1 MQHLIAYARNER
13 NADYADAEA
22 EKEFK
27 NAVLNF
33 KFESVDEHGI
43 DNGKKQNRYRHH
55 KEKIIRSAARMQP
68 AVFFRAGGNK
78 FILRFIAGN
87 CFMLRTVIHKKPLH
101 VFYAGTAEKI
111 TDINSHAQN
120 TLDERTPKAL
130 CLPENHRR
138 NQLRKKHKKPDSKR
152 NAKHKRNCY
161 CDVFN
166 GFSESFCKPFSNFVG
181 SSSANASSPY
191 IFAESIVVDMPVVSD
206 STSATTPRITGSPQ
220 KVPFCA
226 FETWFL

>member
-1 MQHLIAYARNER
+1 MQHFITYARNER

-111 TDINSHAQN
+111 TDINSHAQY

-161 CDVFN
+161 CDFFN
-166 GFSESFCKPFSNFVG
+166 GFSESFRKPFFEFCRFLIRKRIFAVHFCGIHRCGHACCERFNKRNN
-181 SSSANASSPY
+181 SANYRQP
-191 IFAESIVVDMPVVSD
+191 PK
-206 STSATTPRITGSPQ
+206 SALLR
-220 KVPFCA
+220 F
-226 FETWFL
+226 